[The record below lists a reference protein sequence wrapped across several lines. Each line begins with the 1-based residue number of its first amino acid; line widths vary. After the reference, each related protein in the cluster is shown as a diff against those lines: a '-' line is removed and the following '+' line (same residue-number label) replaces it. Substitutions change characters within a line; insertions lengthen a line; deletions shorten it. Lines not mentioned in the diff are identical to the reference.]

1 MGFAL
6 DVYSSYDKFL
16 LAGDLN
22 IEEGENCLG
31 YFLDEFQAKNLVKE
45 PTCFKNPDNPS
56 CVDLFIT
63 NSYRSF
69 QNTITV
75 NTGLS
80 DFHKMTVTVLKT
92 TFPKAKP
99 KVVQYRDY
107 SKFKKV
113 TFNEALKMNLET
125 LEEKNYDSFENS
137 FLKTFNSHVP
147 QKKKVLRANHKP
159 YVTKEMRKAIM
170 LRSQL
175 ENKFF
180 KYGTND
186 YWNAL
191 KKQRN
196 YCNRLYKRERKKYY
210 SNLNLKNITDN
221 KCFWKTMKPLFSDK
235 GGNKDNIMLLINDE
249 ILSEDKKVAQA
260 FNNFFDNTVVALGI
274 VENKLLLTT
283 IEDKKSEIENVI
295 DMFEAHPSI
304 VSIKENVKVNSKFWF
319 SPIGTEDIQTE
330 IKNLDPKKAGTFM
343 DIPAKKLKEVCDLV
357 CDPLMTIWNE
367 EIIKK
372 KKFPAKLKLADIS
385 PIFKKLENI
394 LIENYR
400 PVSVLPIVSKVFER
414 IMDKQT
420 NVYMEKFLSPYLC
433 GYRKGYSCQYALL
446 AMIENWKASLD
457 NGGFAGGILMDLSKA
472 FDTINHKLLIAKLH
486 AYGFSTDALEIVYD
500 YLSDRWQRTKIN
512 TSFSSWS
519 KILCGMP
526 QGSVLGPKFFNI
538 YINDLF
544 FLFVK
549 TRVCNLA
556 DDTTPYAC
564 DVDLPTLL
572 RNLESDT
579 KSAIMWFDA
588 NNMKLNQSKCHALM
602 SGSPEHLWIKVGE
615 HVIMESY
622 EEKLLGITIDKELKF
637 NSHLS
642 DICKKAS
649 AKVTALARLVK
660 LIPFDKKKLL
670 MNAFIESQFSY
681 CPLLWMFCSRELNRK
696 INHIHEKGLRLVY
709 QDYTTS
715 FKDLL
720 AKDESVCIHHRNV
733 QKVAI
738 EMFKVKNNLSPK
750 IISDLFQLTSNSKVR
765 KSFFRPNVNT
775 VYRGEHSLRW
785 FGPIVWDSMLP
796 ERFKNIL
803 TIEKFKQEIKKWI
816 PENCPC
822 RLCREYIRGLGFV
835 TLFD

>member
-1 MGFAL
+1 
-6 DVYSSYDKFL
+6 
-16 LAGDLN
+16 
-22 IEEGENCLG
+22 
-31 YFLDEFQAKNLVKE
+31 
-45 PTCFKNPDNPS
+45 
-56 CVDLFIT
+56 
-63 NSYRSF
+63 
-69 QNTITV
+69 
-75 NTGLS
+75 
-80 DFHKMTVTVLKT
+80 
-92 TFPKAKP
+92 
-99 KVVQYRDY
+99 
-107 SKFKKV
+107 
-113 TFNEALKMNLET
+113 
-125 LEEKNYDSFENS
+125 
-137 FLKTFNSHVP
+137 
-147 QKKKVLRANHKP
+147 
-159 YVTKEMRKAIM
+159 
-170 LRSQL
+170 
-175 ENKFF
+175 
-180 KYGTND
+180 
-186 YWNAL
+186 
-191 KKQRN
+191 
-196 YCNRLYKRERKKYY
+196 
-210 SNLNLKNITDN
+210 
-221 KCFWKTMKPLFSDK
+221 
-235 GGNKDNIMLLINDE
+235 
-249 ILSEDKKVAQA
+249 
-260 FNNFFDNTVVALGI
+260 
-274 VENKLLLTT
+274 
-283 IEDKKSEIENVI
+283 
-295 DMFEAHPSI
+295 
-304 VSIKENVKVNSKFWF
+304 
-319 SPIGTEDIQTE
+319 
-330 IKNLDPKKAGTFM
+330 
-343 DIPAKKLKEVCDLV
+343 
-357 CDPLMTIWNE
+357 
-367 EIIKK
+367 
-372 KKFPAKLKLADIS
+372 
-385 PIFKKLENI
+385 
-394 LIENYR
+394 
-400 PVSVLPIVSKVFER
+400 
-414 IMDKQT
+414 
-420 NVYMEKFLSPYLC
+420 
-433 GYRKGYSCQYALL
+433 
-446 AMIENWKASLD
+446 MIENWKASLD

-602 SGSPEHLWIKVGE
+602 SGSPEHLWIKVGG

-765 KSFFRPNVNT
+765 KSFFR
-775 VYRGEHSLRW
+775 L
-785 FGPIVWDSMLP
+785 
-796 ERFKNIL
+796 
-803 TIEKFKQEIKKWI
+803 
-816 PENCPC
+816 
-822 RLCREYIRGLGFV
+822 GLM
-835 TLFD
+835 